1 MKPVIGKI
9 PYLNSFPF
17 YAGWEKLPIETIE
30 LFPSQLGNLAREGK
44 IYGGLLSLYDF
55 FTVED
60 EFAALDL
67 GIAARGPVKS
77 ILLFTDCP
85 LWDLSGKQVAV
96 TEQTAT
102 SFRLMRLIL
111 EIKEKQTGLRY
122 TTDITQKP
130 AGMLLIGNQALAEKR
145 KKLRTYRYLY
155 DLSEFWYHWTGLPF
169 VFAVWAFRKTLPP
182 AILEKIRIQL
192 EGSLEKS
199 LANLE
204 KTAALGSEELGT
216 LEERTNY
223 LRGIIYRLG
232 PEEKKGLEQFR
243 SALVRA
249 KMLEEA
255 SAVA

>member
-17 YAGWEKLPIETIE
+17 YSGWGNLAVETVE
-30 LFPSQLGNLAREGK
+30 LFPKQLGDLAREGK
-44 IYGGLLSLYDF
+44 IDGGLLSLYDY

-60 EFAALDL
+60 EFSALDL

-85 LWDLSGKQVAV
+85 LWDLSGKQIAV
-96 TEQTAT
+96 TDQTAT
-102 SFRLMRLIL
+102 SFRLLRLIL
-111 EIKEKQTGLRY
+111 EIKEKQTGIRY
-122 TTDITQKP
+122 TTEGSQKS
-130 AGMLLIGNQALAEKR
+130 AGMLLIGNQALTEKK

-169 VFAVWAFRKTLPP
+169 VFAVWAFRKTLPS
-182 AILEKIRIQL
+182 AILEKIKIQL
-192 EGSLEKS
+192 ESSLEKS

-204 KTAALGSEELGT
+204 KVAALGPEDLGT
-216 LEERTNY
+216 LDERTAY

-232 PEEKKGLEQFR
+232 PEEKKGLELFK
-243 SALVRA
+243 SSLVRA
-249 KMLEEA
+249 KILEEA
-255 SAVA
+255 GAVV

>member
-9 PYLNSFPF
+9 PFLNSFPF
-17 YAGWEKLPIETIE
+17 YSGWKNSAYETVE
-30 LFPSQLGNLAREGK
+30 LFPKQLGESARKGELD
-44 IYGGLLSLYDF
+44 GGLFSLYDF
-55 FTVED
+55 FTLED
-60 EFAALDL
+60 EFVALDL

-85 LWDLSGKQVAV
+85 LWDLSGKTLAV
-96 TEQTAT
+96 SDQTAT
-102 SFRLMRLIL
+102 SSRLMRLIL

-122 TTDITQKP
+122 TTDFSQKA

-145 KKLRTYRYLY
+145 KKLRTFRYLY

-182 AILEKIRIQL
+182 AIIKKIKIQL
-192 EGSLEKS
+192 ENSLDESLADLEKV
-199 LANLE
+199 
-204 KTAALGSEELGT
+204 AALGSEELGV
-216 LEERTNY
+216 LEERTAY
-223 LRGIIYRLG
+223 LSGIIYRLG
-232 PEEKKGLEQFR
+232 PEEKKGLELFK

-255 SAVA
+255 GAVV

>member
-17 YAGWEKLPIETIE
+17 YSGWEGLPVETVE
-30 LFPSQLGNLAREGK
+30 LFPKQLGDLAREGK
-44 IYGGLLSLYDF
+44 IDGGLLSLYDY

-77 ILLFTDCP
+77 ILLFTECP
-85 LWDLSGKQVAV
+85 LWDLSGKQVAI
-96 TEQTAT
+96 TNQTAT
-102 SFRLMRLIL
+102 SFRLLRLIL
-111 EIKEKQTGLRY
+111 EIKEKQIGLRY
-122 TTDITQKP
+122 TTDISQKS
-130 AGMLLIGNQALAEKR
+130 AGMLLIGNQALAEK
-145 KKLRTYRYLY
+145 KNKLRTYRYLY

-169 VFAVWAFRKTLPP
+169 VFAVWAFRRTLP
-182 AILEKIRIQL
+182 AAVLDKIRIQL

-204 KTAALGSEELGT
+204 KTAALGSEELGS
-216 LEERTNY
+216 LEERTTY

-232 PEEKKGLEQFR
+232 LEEKKGLELFK
-243 SALVRA
+243 STLVKA

-255 SAVA
+255 GAVV

>member
-9 PYLNSFPF
+9 PYLNSYPF
-17 YAGWEKLPIETIE
+17 YAGWENLPFDTVE
-30 LFPSQLGNLAREGK
+30 LFPKQLGELARNGK
-44 IYGGLLSLYDF
+44 IDGGLLSLYDY

-60 EFAALDL
+60 EFLPLDL

-77 ILLFTDCP
+77 ILLFSDCP
-85 LWDLSGKQVAV
+85 LWDLSGKTLAV
-96 TEQTAT
+96 SDQTAT
-102 SFRLMRLIL
+102 SFRLLRLIL
-111 EIKEKQTGLRY
+111 EIKEKQTRIRY
-122 TTDITQKP
+122 VTDFSEKT

-169 VFAVWAFRKTLPP
+169 VFAVWVFRKTLPA
-182 AILEKIRIQL
+182 AILDKMRMQL
-192 EGSLEKS
+192 ESSLEKS

-216 LEERTNY
+216 LEERTDY

-232 PEEKKGLEQFR
+232 SEEKKGLELFK
-243 SALVRA
+243 AGLVRA

-255 SAVA
+255 GAVV

>member
-9 PYLNSFPF
+9 PFLNSFPF
-17 YAGWEKLPIETIE
+17 YSGWENSGFDTVE
-30 LFPSQLGNLAREGK
+30 LFPKQLGELARNGK
-44 IYGGLLSLYDF
+44 IDGGLLSLYDY
-55 FTVED
+55 FTLED
-60 EFAALDL
+60 EFASLDL

-85 LWDLSGKQVAV
+85 LWDLSGKTVAV
-96 TEQTAT
+96 SDQTAT

-122 TTDITQKP
+122 TTDFSQKT

-169 VFAVWAFRKTLPP
+169 VFAVWAFRKTLPG
-182 AILEKIRIQL
+182 AVLDKIRIQL

-204 KTAALGSEELGT
+204 KVAALGSEELGS
-216 LEERTNY
+216 LEERTAY
-223 LRGIIYRLG
+223 LSGIIYRFG
-232 PEEKKGLEQFR
+232 PEEKKGLELFK

-255 SAVA
+255 GAIV

>member
-17 YAGWEKLPIETIE
+17 YDGWGNLPFDTVE
-30 LFPSQLGNLAREGK
+30 LFPKQLGESARRGELD
-44 IYGGLLSLYDF
+44 GGLFSLYDF
-55 FTVED
+55 FTLED
-60 EFAALDL
+60 EFVALDL

-85 LWDLSGKQVAV
+85 LWDLSGKTIAV
-96 TEQTAT
+96 TDQTAT

-122 TTDITQKP
+122 TADFSQKT

-169 VFAVWAFRKTLPP
+169 VFAVWAFRKTLP
-182 AILEKIRIQL
+182 AAALDKIRIQL
-192 EGSLEKS
+192 ESSLEKS
-199 LANLE
+199 LTNLE
-204 KTAALGSEELGT
+204 KTAVLGSEELGS
-216 LEERTNY
+216 LGERTAY
-223 LRGIIYRLG
+223 LSGITYRLG
-232 PEEKKGLEQFR
+232 PEEKKGLELFK
-243 SALVRA
+243 SALIRA

-255 SAVA
+255 GAIV